1 MTNEHIK
8 MLKTFTTS
16 HGDDCTADLLLDYTY
31 FRGNYNLIAIG
42 LASNKN
48 WMLIQG
54 DTRNYSKENQ
64 ECAGNTKV
72 FFIVKEVK
80 NIGFLTMD
88 C

>member
-1 MTNEHIK
+1 
-8 MLKTFTTS
+8 
-16 HGDDCTADLLLDYTY
+16 
-31 FRGNYNLIAIG
+31 
-42 LASNKN
+42 
-48 WMLIQG
+48 MLIQG

-88 C
+88 CSNIVNFFRKLIWHYFEMTQCHNVNIKLSD